1 MGEQCLKD
9 NTGGLLTLFSKNLR
23 RQCIKMEKV
32 FVAESIGNQYTE
44 WNALDPVFIDA
55 PTGTRKT
62 TFVYEKIIPEAIG
75 QKRTVLLVSNRIAVS
90 AQQKRKILELLKRYD
105 PDSVSHI
112 TENPDKE
119 IVDKLAFFGPVC
131 VTTYQGLH
139 RLLHSTEDS
148 ETNMYEWFARLKYV
162 VFDEI
167 HFLYSDALFNASCE
181 YLLKKIPWVFRN
193 AVRVYMTATSWEI
206 KDLIYEQ
213 EKYVLS
219 TSTVLLTWQERYIS
233 DLIPAD
239 AKFADPCKAQI
250 RPYRIFYD
258 YCMEADYS
266 AYRLHF
272 FSSDMYIE
280 PEGGRKSAYKG
291 IHKKYLMALLN
302 QMSNSLPG
310 QDNKWMIFVDKKSS
324 GRALLKALRAMNISA
339 AYIDAA
345 EKDPKS
351 AWKQL
356 INEETLETSV
366 LIATSVIE
374 CGVNVSDNTVRHIAI
389 LCTDRTAFIQ
399 LLGRKRRSK
408 DEIVDL
414 WVWLPDYEY
423 FDGMKK
429 KMGHYLRITERLRSV
444 RKKLAEIK
452 IGTEELFFYKAQ
464 YAAIAKELW
473 NARKTLEYE
482 TLFRIDNQGM
492 FAVNQHV
499 WETLYKRYCFMRQCA
514 NKYDPNL
521 FERVV
526 EYWLGI
532 KGSNPTETNEETAEN
547 IGIEAKFAASECERW
562 AEEITALSMMLKQK
576 AEENIQEKDFKPI
589 RKSIVD
595 LALSTGVFEKKK
607 TNIAKKDSVA
617 AVPLN
622 RYLKSMG
629 IPYTLN
635 RKSYIWTITPIVD
648 EQ

>member
-1 MGEQCLKD
+1 MHEQYLKD
-9 NTGGLLTLFSKNLR
+9 NTGGLVAQFSANLH
-23 RQCIKMEKV
+23 RQFINMEKA
-32 FVAESIGNQYTE
+32 FIAESIGNQYME

-62 TFVYEKIIPEAIG
+62 TFVYDKIIPEAIG
-75 QKRTVLLVSNRIAVS
+75 QGRTVLLVSNRIAVS
-90 AQQKRKILELLKRYD
+90 AQQKRKIFELLKRYD
-105 PDSVSHI
+105 SDSVSHI
-112 TENPDKE
+112 TESPDKE

-139 RLLHSTEDS
+139 GLLHSTEDS
-148 ETNMYEWFARLKYV
+148 ETNMYEWFGKLKYV

-193 AVRVYMTATSWEI
+193 AVRIYMTATSWEI

-213 EKYVLS
+213 EKRVLS
-219 TSTVLLTWQERYIS
+219 TSTALLTCRERYIS
-233 DLIPAD
+233 DLIPAE
-239 AKFADPCKAQI
+239 ARFVDPCKAQI

-272 FSSDMYIE
+272 FSSTIYRE

-291 IHKKYLMALLN
+291 IHKKYLMALLD
-302 QMSNSLPG
+302 QMSNSMPS
-310 QDNKWMIFVDKKSS
+310 QHNKWLIFVDKKSS
-324 GRALLKALRAMNISA
+324 GRALLKALRAMKVSA

-356 INEETLETSV
+356 INKETLETSV
-366 LIATSVIE
+366 LIATPVIE
-374 CGVNVSDNTVRHIAI
+374 CGVNVSDNTVRHVAI
-389 LCTDRTAFIQ
+389 LCTDRTTFIQ

-414 WVWLPDYEY
+414 WVWLPDHEY

-429 KMGHYLRITERLRSV
+429 KMGHYLRISACLRSV
-444 RKKLAEIK
+444 RKKLAEK
-452 IGTEELFFYKAQ
+452 KTTEKELCFYRAQ

-473 NARKTLEYE
+473 NERKSLEYE
-482 TLFRIDNQGM
+482 ILFRMDNQGM
-492 FAVNQHV
+492 FAVNQYV

-514 NKYDPNL
+514 NKYDPDL

-532 KGSNPTETNEETAEN
+532 KGSKPTEAIEKTAKN
-547 IGIEAKFAASECERW
+547 IGHEAKSAASEWERW
-562 AEEITALSMMLKQK
+562 AEEITGLSLMLKQK
-576 AEENIQEKDFKPI
+576 VEEKISEEEFKPI
-589 RKSIVD
+589 RKRIVD
-595 LALSTGVFEKKK
+595 LVESMGEYDK
-607 TNIAKKDSVA
+607 NPGRKDSLA
-617 AVPLN
+617 AKALN
-622 RYLKSMG
+622 DLLEKLG
-629 IPYTLN
+629 IPYRLN
-635 RKSYIWTITPIVD
+635 RKNYIWTIKPLVD

>member
-1 MGEQCLKD
+1 
-9 NTGGLLTLFSKNLR
+9 
-23 RQCIKMEKV
+23 
-32 FVAESIGNQYTE
+32 
-44 WNALDPVFIDA
+44 
-55 PTGTRKT
+55 
-62 TFVYEKIIPEAIG
+62 
-75 QKRTVLLVSNRIAVS
+75 
-90 AQQKRKILELLKRYD
+90 
-105 PDSVSHI
+105 
-112 TENPDKE
+112 
-119 IVDKLAFFGPVC
+119 
-131 VTTYQGLH
+131 
-139 RLLHSTEDS
+139 
-148 ETNMYEWFARLKYV
+148 
-162 VFDEI
+162 
-167 HFLYSDALFNASCE
+167 
-181 YLLKKIPWVFRN
+181 
-193 AVRVYMTATSWEI
+193 
-206 KDLIYEQ
+206 
-213 EKYVLS
+213 
-219 TSTVLLTWQERYIS
+219 
-233 DLIPAD
+233 
-239 AKFADPCKAQI
+239 
-250 RPYRIFYD
+250 
-258 YCMEADYS
+258 
-266 AYRLHF
+266 
-272 FSSDMYIE
+272 
-280 PEGGRKSAYKG
+280 
-291 IHKKYLMALLN
+291 
-302 QMSNSLPG
+302 
-310 QDNKWMIFVDKKSS
+310 
-324 GRALLKALRAMNISA
+324 MNISA
-339 AYIDAA
+339 TYIDAA

-399 LLGRKRRSK
+399 LLGRKRKSK

-429 KMGHYLRITERLRSV
+429 KMGHYLRISARLRSV
-444 RKKLAEIK
+444 RKKLAEK
-452 IGTEELFFYKAQ
+452 KTTEEELCFYRAQ

-473 NARKTLEYE
+473 NERKTLEYE
-482 TLFRIDNQGM
+482 ILFRMDNQGM
-492 FAVNQHV
+492 FTINQYV

-622 RYLKSMG
+622 RYLKRMG